1 MPAGRRDTDIRD
13 TGWGMRYC
21 AGGIELILIE
31 WTMISEPIHLL
42 ITSTTA
48 LDYQG
53 DHCTCIWVF
62 GTPRFL
68 AAKCQIQ
75 IVSPVLNVE
84 TREFQPKIEN
94 YERRFF
100 GEIDPFSGADGNNC
114 SWFAKTREEASSR
127 SPTRTPSLWIAA
139 LSRIATAS
147 LLSRHFTHRT
157 R

>member
-1 MPAGRRDTDIRD
+1 MNVKSTLFLAINSSS
-13 TGWGMRYC
+13 GMHPGNQTIARMDYQ
-21 AGGIELILIE
+21 ELILIE
-31 WTMISEPIHLL
+31 WTMMSEPIHLL
-42 ITSTTA
+42 ITSITV

-94 YERRFF
+94 YGSMPR
-100 GEIDPFSGADGNNC
+100 DDV
-114 SWFAKTREEASSR
+114 
-127 SPTRTPSLWIAA
+127 
-139 LSRIATAS
+139 
-147 LLSRHFTHRT
+147 
-157 R
+157 